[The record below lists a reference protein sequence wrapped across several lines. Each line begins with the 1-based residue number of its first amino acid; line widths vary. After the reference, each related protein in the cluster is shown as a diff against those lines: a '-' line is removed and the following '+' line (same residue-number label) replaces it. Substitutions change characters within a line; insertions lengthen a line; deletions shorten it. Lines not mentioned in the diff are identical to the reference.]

1 MDLNSPSDG
10 WTPMPPMLV
19 TITIVTITIILTV
32 NISLTVNIIVTKTT
46 IAITKITEITLTRKL
61 GCGSNAQRQSSKET
75 WVGTKSS
82 QTTFELCLFKE
93 SWWWAATTT
102 GAPVCGCLLQIGMYR
117 SIFGFLPPGGLWGR
131 VRAGF

>member
-19 TITIVTITIILTV
+19 TITII
-32 NISLTVNIIVTKTT
+32 LTVNIIVTKTT

-93 SWWWAATTT
+93 SWWWAAITT
-102 GAPVCGCLLQIGMYR
+102 GAPVCGYLLQTGK
-117 SIFGFLPPGGLWGR
+117 GQTLAFLPLGGLGVRFR
-131 VRAGF
+131 VTEGNQDQDKTL

>member
-19 TITIVTITIILTV
+19 TITIILTV
-32 NISLTVNIIVTKTT
+32 NISLTVTIIVTKTT
-46 IAITKITEITLTRKL
+46 ITITKITRITLTRKL

-82 QTTFELCLFKE
+82 QKNF
-93 SWWWAATTT
+93 
-102 GAPVCGCLLQIGMYR
+102 
-117 SIFGFLPPGGLWGR
+117 
-131 VRAGF
+131 

>member
-19 TITIVTITIILTV
+19 TITII
-32 NISLTVNIIVTKTT
+32 LTVNIIVTKTT

-82 QTTFELCLFKE
+82 QKNF
-93 SWWWAATTT
+93 
-102 GAPVCGCLLQIGMYR
+102 
-117 SIFGFLPPGGLWGR
+117 
-131 VRAGF
+131 